1 VTDGGAGR
9 RNPLRE
15 AAAGVGDL
23 LRGFRVWGTSPRL
36 MLLGAIPALVV
47 GTVFLGLLIGLIAVL
62 PALAAWA
69 TPFADAWPAT
79 LRDSLRVVVGAAVLV
94 LAVLLLVLGYTA
106 ATLTVG
112 DPFYERISRRVEERL
127 GGAPPER
134 NEPMLR
140 GVGRA
145 LGDGVRLFLA
155 GLLVAIAAFLLG
167 LIPVAGPVLA
177 AIVGAAAGGW
187 LLAVELT
194 GFAFDARGHRLRER
208 RRALRGRRARSW
220 GFGVA
225 TYLLFLVPF
234 VAVAAMP
241 AAVAGATLLSRAVLD
256 QLPGRAEP

>member
-1 VTDGGAGR
+1 MTDGGAGR

-127 GGAPPER
+127 GGAPPE
-134 NEPMLR
+134 
-140 GVGRA
+140 
-145 LGDGVRLFLA
+145 
-155 GLLVAIAAFLLG
+155 
-167 LIPVAGPVLA
+167 
-177 AIVGAAAGGW
+177 
-187 LLAVELT
+187 
-194 GFAFDARGHRLRER
+194 
-208 RRALRGRRARSW
+208 
-220 GFGVA
+220 
-225 TYLLFLVPF
+225 
-234 VAVAAMP
+234 
-241 AAVAGATLLSRAVLD
+241 
-256 QLPGRAEP
+256 